1 MPPGIQITLELWRS
15 KDEIAVDGFPFGNPA
30 NQPDARI
37 VIEHAHLHVPIGTLD
52 MSLFNE
58 YEASL
63 RRSVAR
69 IRFRRWT
76 VRTEAIPLQTQ
87 NYESTI
93 LFNPTDFPCR
103 IIVGYMTTERFNG
116 KYDKSYFK

>member
-1 MPPGIQITLELWRS
+1 MNSTKGASFYILQQVRERHIQIALS
-15 KDEIAVDGFPFGNPA
+15 IP
-30 NQPDARI
+30 
-37 VIEHAHLHVPIGTLD
+37 
-52 MSLFNE
+52 LFNE

-69 IRFRRWT
+69 IRFGRWT